1 MKIPTIIMIWI
12 VFSVL
17 TTLVLFLKNKDVK
30 KEETYI
36 VSSSKVVLIFFAI
49 LNIIVIGFTIWFF
62 YYIFKTNQKNDLW
75 YVALLSII
83 FSFMGFW
90 LFWERLSFKIKVYKD
105 DLIVRSFFMREKKYK
120 FEDLTD
126 YMEYSLYGNGLVSVI
141 DAYINNKCVIS
152 TNELDIGYDKLRKD
166 IKKYINKNVQNIK
179 KDITLTAHL
188 PLPIL
193 SIILGLVTIYGFFMS
208 FYDFKQYGYV
218 YSAEKF
224 PFKGIEL
231 IILLFIIALGFILYG
246 IKHVTS
252 KIYIHEKKVIYKK
265 YFFIKKYYNFKDFS
279 CFVVKDEGG
288 NSVIKIYDRNNKK
301 IVTIP
306 DFYKNKYIFI
316 LRAKQ
321 YGIKIKE
328 K

>member
-1 MKIPTIIMIWI
+1 MNENN
-12 VFSVL
+12 S
-17 TTLVLFLKNKDVK
+17 
-30 KEETYI
+30 TYI
-36 VSSSKVVLIFFAI
+36 VSSSKDSLIFFAI
-49 LNIIVIGFTIWFF
+49 LDIIIIGFTICFF
-62 YYIFKTNQKNDLW
+62 YYIFKTNQQNDLW
-75 YVALLSII
+75 YGALFMII
-83 FSFMGFW
+83 FSFMGLW
-90 LFWERLSFKIKVYKD
+90 LFWERLSFKIKVYKNNF
-105 DLIVRSFFMREKKYK
+105 IVRNFFMREKKYK

-126 YMEYSLYGNGLVSVI
+126 YMEYSLYRLGFVSVI

-152 TNELDIGYDKLRKD
+152 ISEWDIDYDKLRKD
-166 IKKYINKNVQNIK
+166 IKKHINKNVQNIK

-188 PLPIL
+188 SQPIL
-193 SIILGLVTIYGFFMS
+193 FIILSFATIYLFFMV
-208 FYDFKQYGYV
+208 FPDFKKYGYL
-218 YSAEKF
+218 YSAENF

-231 IILLFIIALGFILYG
+231 IILLFIIALGLMLYG
-246 IKHVTS
+246 IKHLTS
-252 KIYIHEKKVIYKK
+252 KIYIHERKVIYKK
-265 YFFIKKYYNFKDFS
+265 YFFIKKYYHFTDFS
-279 CFVVKDEGG
+279 YFVVKNEGG